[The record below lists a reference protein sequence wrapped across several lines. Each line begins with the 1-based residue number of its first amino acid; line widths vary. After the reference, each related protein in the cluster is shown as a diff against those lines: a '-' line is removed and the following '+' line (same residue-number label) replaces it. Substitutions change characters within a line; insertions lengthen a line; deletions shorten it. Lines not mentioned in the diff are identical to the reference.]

1 MLGVSVVSV
10 ETELKCKSKAS
21 SCWCNAMHVEHVVER
36 VSVSVSVRVSK

>member
-21 SCWCNAMHVEHVVER
+21 CWCNAMHVEHV
-36 VSVSVSVRVSK
+36 SVSVRVSK

>member
-21 SCWCNAMHVEHVVER
+21 CWCNAMHVEHVVEH
-36 VSVSVSVRVSK
+36 VSVSVRVSK